1 MKYFNYWLAKILH
14 TRHSEAFFP
23 ETPYHQEAFDV
34 DGKLEHSKF
43 TSYVDNET
51 KGPTWECST
60 ALCKLPPT
68 NELTTK
74 LQEVYTSI
82 GSCTPEQARHYIHH
96 IDDCTKPDSHDA

>member
-1 MKYFNYWLAKILH
+1 MHSNEEQCSCEILQLLAGQGLH

-23 ETPYHQEAFDV
+23 ETTYHQEAFDI
-34 DGKLEHSKF
+34 DGNLEHSKF
-43 TSYVDNET
+43 PSYVDNET

-60 ALCKLPPT
+60 ALCKLPPM

-82 GSCTPEQARHYIHH
+82 GSCTVTMISH
-96 IDDCTKPDSHDA
+96 IL